1 MTKMSNLT
9 YISNVTRNSTDTYI
23 INVTRAINDTKAS
36 IIQNLNDNE
45 AAVLLPVIVYV
56 FILMSAGIF
65 GNLIVLYV
73 YKFRFRRSSS
83 RAFILCL
90 AILDLVTCL
99 FGMPFHVIDM
109 NFPYLFVWDVP
120 CKVLYFLLSSTIHAS
135 TFILVLISIERY
147 RKICL
152 PFEKQISDI
161 GTKAIC
167 TACIMGAFIL
177 STPILFLYGVASFD
191 TGVSNTTGYECY
203 ISNDFSESIFPLIY
217 DVVTIILFVGSTST
231 LTVLYTRI
239 GIKVWRKGTFQG
251 NKTKC
256 KNGKQ
261 ASENSKQSQGEKV
274 IETSFTNK
282 TKQPNKHLVNT
293 SNTFDEYSNILI
305 NSPKLRKDLSKKTET
320 RMDIRRSSLR
330 LKWPENKRSSFRKS
344 FRASFFSGKSI
355 SEESSSE
362 SFTSTLERKSK
373 FVREGIRMTNKFSKK
388 QRRSLRITGMLSLIT
403 VVFVISFLPYLVI
416 SILNG
421 LEENFWENM
430 TNNKLLIY
438 NFLLRTYF
446 INNMANPIIY
456 GFLDEKFRS
465 EVRKMFKCC

>member
-1 MTKMSNLT
+1 MSNLT
-9 YISNVTRNSTDTYI
+9 YINNVTRNISE
-23 INVTRAINDTKAS
+23 TKAS
-36 IIQNLNDNE
+36 ILQKLNDDE
-45 AAVLLPVIVYV
+45 AALLLPVIVYV
-56 FILMSAGIF
+56 FILMSVGIV
-65 GNLIVLYV
+65 GNLIVLYI

-90 AILDLVTCL
+90 AILDLITCL

-109 NFPYLFVWDVP
+109 NFPFLFVWDVP

-167 TACIMGAFIL
+167 TGCIIVAFVL
-177 STPILFLYGVASFD
+177 STPVLFLYGVTSFD
-191 TGVSNTTGYECY
+191 TGVSNITGYECY
-203 ISNDFSESIFPLIY
+203 ISNDYSDSIFPLIY
-217 DVVTIILFVGSTST
+217 DIVTIILFVGSTCT

-256 KNGKQ
+256 KNGRQ
-261 ASENSKQSQGEKV
+261 ASEHSKQSQMEKV
-274 IETSFTNK
+274 IETSFSNK
-282 TKQPNKHLVNT
+282 KEQPSQLPVNNK
-293 SNTFDEYSNILI
+293 NTFDEYSNILI
-305 NSPKLRKDLSKKTET
+305 NSPKLRKDLGKKTET

-330 LKWPENKRSSFRKS
+330 LKWPESKRSSTRRS

-373 FVREGIRMTNKFSKK
+373 FVREGIRMTKFSKK

-421 LEENFWENM
+421 LDESFWENM
-430 TNNKLLIY
+430 TNNKILIY